1 MNKQQGCLQSF
12 ISVSA
17 DSDFPIQNLPYSIFS
32 THDDNTPRVC
42 SAIGDYVIDLSYL
55 AKAGFF
61 KDVLPNAVEL
71 FSEATLNAFMA
82 QGKNIWQTVRDRLT
96 HLLDKNN
103 PELRDSK
110 QHHLLT
116 FISMQDVILHM
127 PIAIGDYTDFYSSID
142 HARNVGTMFRD
153 KDHPLLPNYLHIPVG
168 YHGRASTIV
177 ISDTPIKRPAG
188 QILPKD
194 ADAPI
199 FTETKRL
206 DFELEMAFVVG
217 TGNKMGEPI
226 TIDNAYDHIFG
237 LTLMN
242 DWSARDIQK
251 WEYVPLGPFLSK
263 SFATTISPWIVP
275 LLALESFKTKPMKQN
290 PTPLDYLQF
299 ANDYSFDITLQA
311 HLATQD
317 MQQADVICTT
327 NFKNLYWTMAQ
338 QLAHH
343 TVNGCEVRTG
353 DLMASGTISGNTPDS
368 YGSLLELSWNGE
380 KPLSLSTGE
389 TRTFLQDGDTLT
401 LTGYGQGDGYRI
413 GFGQARGKI
422 TI

>member
-1 MNKQQGCLQSF
+1 MANKQGCLQSF
-12 ISVSA
+12 ITVA
-17 DSDFPIQNLPYSIFS
+17 IDSDFPIQNLPYSIFS
-32 THDDNTPRVC
+32 TDKDNTLRVC

-61 KDVLPNAVEL
+61 KGSIPSAVEL
-71 FSEATLNAFMA
+71 FLQPTLNHFMA
-82 QGKNIWQTVRDRLT
+82 EGKTVWQNIRQRLT
-96 HLLDKNN
+96 DLLNKDN
-103 PELRDSK
+103 PELRDNK
-110 QHHLLT
+110 QHHPLT
-116 FISMQDVILHM
+116 FIPMHQARLHM

-168 YHGRASTIV
+168 YHGRASTV
-177 ISDTPIKRPAG
+177 VVSDTPVKRPKG
-188 QILPKD
+188 QVMPPD
-194 ADAPI
+194 ANAPI

-217 TGNKMGEPI
+217 AGNQLGEPI
-226 TIDNAYDHIFG
+226 NIDNAYDHIFG

-263 SFATTISPWIVP
+263 SFATTISPWVVP
-275 LLALESFKTKPMKQN
+275 LLALEPFKVKPMAQE

-299 ANDYSFDITLQA
+299 ANDHSFDITLQA
-311 HLATQD
+311 HLKTEN

-327 NFKNLYWTMAQ
+327 NFNNLYWTMAQ

-343 TVNGCEVRTG
+343 TVNGCQVNPG
-353 DLMASGTISGNTPDS
+353 DLMASGTISGSTPDS

-380 KPLSLSTGE
+380 KPLSLSSGE
-389 TRTFLQDGDTLT
+389 TRAFLQDGDTLT
-401 LTGYGQGDGYRI
+401 LTGYCQGDGYRI

-422 TI
+422 L